1 MAGKRW
7 QGDNFGVGSGNRRG
21 LSCRIDDGSWGAML
35 ERVRARRGAGGVAG
49 VLRDIGYVSL
59 GKYGQYLVT
68 AVTVPLTARVL
79 GVGGVGLLAIG
90 MSAYFI
96 GSLLVDLGIN
106 AFLAALLEEEGL
118 DELRGSYLVV
128 RAVILGALAVALGA
142 GWSFQAGE
150 HVWMILLGMFVGGF
164 LSMSEDWLL
173 IGQGRFAASMSYQI
187 AGRVAYL
194 GLLVGLLAHF
204 PSASTVLLCLL
215 LSSALTVGLTWW
227 DALRHFGN
235 PGRPARVRLVL
246 RKGAPVLASRLLV
259 TSYGQGTATVYSSVL
274 NAASLGLYSAGDK
287 LVRAVQSLLDPIGLA
302 LLPRMAHERAN
313 ARFWRHEIIALAAC
327 VTVAGIAV
335 AGIWVA
341 APFAVQLIYDDDFR
355 GVVPLLR
362 VEVFI
367 LFATA
372 TTSFVTTAILPV
384 RQDTVG
390 IMIGGIIGT
399 AVAAGALGLTLRTHS
414 VWTLVWGAVAAEFTV
429 AAWYLART
437 AHLAARERAHRQAVP
452 VG

>member
-1 MAGKRW
+1 MGR
-7 QGDNFGVGSGNRRG
+7 
-21 LSCRIDDGSWGAML
+21 AML
-35 ERVRARRGAGGVAG
+35 ERVRAGGILG

-106 AFLAALLEEEGL
+106 AFMAALLEEDGL
-118 DELRGSYLVV
+118 DELRGSYCAV
-128 RAVILGALAVALGA
+128 RACGLGVLAVVLGA
-142 GWSFQAGE
+142 GWSFRLGT
-150 HVWMILLGMFVGGF
+150 HLWMMLLGLFVGGF

-187 AGRVAYL
+187 AGRVTYL
-194 GLLVGLLAHF
+194 GLLVALLSKF
-204 PSASTVLLCLL
+204 PSPTTVLLCLL
-215 LSSALTVGLTWW
+215 TSSAVTVTLTWW

-235 PGRPARVRLVL
+235 PGRPTRVRLIL
-246 RKGAPVLASRLLV
+246 RKGAPILASRLLV

-274 NAASLGLYSAGDK
+274 DAASLGLYSAGDK

-302 LLPRMAHERAN
+302 LLPRMAHERAD
-313 ARFWRHEIIALAAC
+313 AKFWRHEITALAAC
-327 VTVAGIAV
+327 VTVAAVAV

-341 APFAVQLIYDDDFR
+341 APFAVHLIYDDDFA

-384 RQDTVG
+384 RQDTAG
-390 IMIGGIIGT
+390 IMVGAIIGT
-399 AVAAGALGLTLRTHS
+399 AVAATALALTLRTHS
-414 VWTLVWGAVAAEFTV
+414 VWTLVWGTVAAEFAV

-437 AHLAARERAHRQAVP
+437 AQLAARERARPPVAVA
-452 VG
+452 